1 MPASKCRH
9 RTLILTWSK
18 SLPPAP
24 HPPRAVGGTRCGKVQ
39 IKSSRLDSAYFV
51 RSLRQSQPA
60 AAPHEQSLASPAES
74 RCALHAEA
82 TRVAESESEYMMA
95 ALAGTYIETEYEKEI
110 PAEAGPN
117 MLSWISVTSF
127 WTWFCSEAEKREHMC
142 DFPFT
147 DRHRLLWVK
156 RLPSPSTSFY
166 PPPHGDCACKNKV
179 RSRAL
184 LGRSKKS

>member
-1 MPASKCRH
+1 MTGLEEISRYLNLAC
-9 RTLILTWSK
+9 LEM
-18 SLPPAP
+18 PAP
-24 HPPRAVGGTRCGKVQ
+24 HSDPDLVEIFTSGTSSAESCGGGGTRCGKVQ

-110 PAEAGPN
+110 PAEAGAS

-127 WTWFCSEAEKREHMC
+127 WT
-142 DFPFT
+142 
-147 DRHRLLWVK
+147 
-156 RLPSPSTSFY
+156 
-166 PPPHGDCACKNKV
+166 
-179 RSRAL
+179 
-184 LGRSKKS
+184 